1 MECGR
6 IMTEMNALAEEQAGP
21 KTAKDRFLAELDQL
35 DGVQLP
41 PWFREVR
48 QNGAARVREYDFP
61 HHKEEDWR
69 FTSIKPILR
78 TPFTVAK
85 ALEPIPAAD
94 PALEQRRF
102 PEEAAAEL
110 VFVNGY
116 FAPELSKRGALP
128 EGVTVTPFRQ
138 ADSQYEGVVEAH
150 LDKHVTARSNMFTAL
165 NSAFFEDGAFVHVE
179 DGVKLEQPLHLI
191 YLSAPGEKPLAAFGR
206 TLVVAGANSE
216 LRVAESHFPVA
227 GASVPYLNNAIT
239 EMVLG
244 EGAVMHHYKVTEE
257 ASEAFHMA
265 GVRVYQEQ
273 ESAFHSH
280 NITLSGR
287 IVRHDLS
294 AELQGEEADC
304 QLNGLY
310 LTDNEQL
317 VDNYTSIDH
326 AKAHCTSWIGY
337 KGVLDGRSRGV
348 FTGHV
353 MVRPDSQKTDSNQL
367 NSNMLLSEN
376 ATIDTKPQLEI
387 FADDVK
393 CTHGSTTGGPHERVI
408 FYFRTRGM
416 TEAMARGMLTYG
428 FASEVVGQIDIE
440 PLRHRLDRWVFD
452 RYSPE
457 KHTSLPEKE

>member
-1 MECGR
+1 V
-6 IMTEMNALAEEQAGP
+6 
-21 KTAKDRFLAELDQL
+21 KLDQ
-35 DGVQLP
+35 
-41 PWFREVR
+41 
-48 QNGAARVREYDFP
+48 
-61 HHKEEDWR
+61 
-69 FTSIKPILR
+69 PI
-78 TPFTVAK
+78 
-85 ALEPIPAAD
+85 
-94 PALEQRRF
+94 
-102 PEEAAAEL
+102 
-110 VFVNGY
+110 
-116 FAPELSKRGALP
+116 
-128 EGVTVTPFRQ
+128 
-138 ADSQYEGVVEAH
+138 H
-150 LDKHVTARSNMFTAL
+150 L
-165 NSAFFEDGAFVHVE
+165 VHV
-179 DGVKLEQPLHLI
+179 
-191 YLSAPGEKPLAAFGR
+191 SAPGEEPLAAFGR
-206 TLVVAGANSE
+206 VLVVTGTNSE

-239 EMVLG
+239 EMVVG

-265 GVRVYQEQ
+265 GIRVHQGQ
-273 ESAFHSH
+273 ESVFHSH

-287 IVRHDLS
+287 IVRHDFS
-294 AELQGEEADC
+294 VELQGEGADC

-367 NSNMLLSEN
+367 NSNMLLSDS

-393 CTHGSTTGGPHERVI
+393 CTHGSTTGGPHERVV

-428 FASEVVGQIDIE
+428 FASDVVDQIDIE

-457 KHTSLPEKE
+457 RHISLPEKE

>member
-1 MECGR
+1 
-6 IMTEMNALAEEQAGP
+6 MTEMNTLAKEQTGS

-41 PWFREVR
+41 RWFQEVR
-48 QNGAARVREYDFP
+48 EAGAARVRESEFP

-85 ALEPIPAAD
+85 ALERVPAGD

-110 VFVNGY
+110 VFVNGH
-116 FAPELSKRGALP
+116 FAPALSKTGALP
-128 EGVTVTPFRQ
+128 EGVTVISFRETG
-138 ADSQYEGVVEAH
+138 SEHEGLLGAH
-150 LDKHVTARSNMFTAL
+150 LDKYVTARPNMFTAL
-165 NSAFFEDGAFVHVE
+165 NSAFFEDGAFVHIDE
-179 DGVKLEQPLHLI
+179 DVKLDRPVHLI
-191 YLSAPGEKPLAAFGR
+191 HLSAPGQEPLAAFGR
-206 TLVVAGANSE
+206 MLVVAEANSQ
-216 LRVAESHFPVA
+216 LRVAESHFPAA
-227 GASVPYLNNAIT
+227 GANVPYLNNAVT

-244 EGAVMHHYKVTEE
+244 EGATMHHYKVTEE

-265 GVRVYQEQ
+265 GLRIYQEQ
-273 ESAFHSH
+273 GSVFRSH

-294 AELQGEEADC
+294 VELQGEDADC

-326 AKAHCTSWIGY
+326 AEANCTSWIGY
-337 KGVLDGRSRGV
+337 KGVLDGHSHGV

-428 FASEVVGQIDIE
+428 FASDVVDQIDIE

-457 KHTSLPEKE
+457 RHVSLPEKE